1 MINNELETFVNTEI
15 DRNKTN
21 INVCSY
27 NLVYSN
33 ENDDNFNYYID
44 DIISIFDG
52 LFSFAITLG
61 AFQFVGI
68 VLEKSILENTST
80 LLELS
85 YFFLT
90 LGFLMSI
97 LGGLTVFISS
107 LFIRTLRHEKK
118 LFAIAAIKRYTPLF
132 YFGYIILFINS
143 AAFLLP
149 INLLAYE
156 MLPIYYS
163 IIITIVSF
171 IVLITG
177 IIYFVILLFNKTIF
191 KIGDVTYKRRIYDN
205 NPNI

>member
-1 MINNELETFVNTEI
+1 MNNELERFVNEQI

-21 INVCSY
+21 INVNSY
-27 NLVYSN
+27 NLVYSE
-33 ENDDNFNYYID
+33 ENDDKFNYYLD

-68 VLEKSILENTST
+68 ILKKSILENSSI

-90 LGFLMSI
+90 IGFLMSI

-118 LFAIAAIKRYTPLF
+118 IICFGCNKKIHTSFLFWL
-132 YFGYIILFINS
+132 
-143 AAFLLP
+143 
-149 INLLAYE
+149 
-156 MLPIYYS
+156 YY
-163 IIITIVSF
+163 
-171 IVLITG
+171 
-177 IIYFVILLFNKTIF
+177 VILSLIF
-191 KIGDVTYKRRIYDN
+191 
-205 NPNI
+205 

>member
-1 MINNELETFVNTEI
+1 MNNELERFVNEEI

-21 INVCSY
+21 INVNSY
-27 NLVYSN
+27 NLVYSE
-33 ENDDNFNYYID
+33 ENDDKFNYYLD

-68 VLEKSILENTST
+68 ILEKSILENSSI

-90 LGFLMSI
+90 IGFLMSI

-118 LFAIAAIKRYTPLF
+118 LFALAAIKKYTPLF
-132 YFGYIILFINS
+132 YFGYIMLFINS

-156 MLPIYYS
+156 MLSIYYS
-163 IIITIVSF
+163 IIITVFSA
-171 IVLITG
+171 IVLIIG
-177 IIYFVILLFNKTIF
+177 IVYFVILLYNKTIF
-191 KIGDVTYKRRIYDN
+191 TLNDITYKRRIYEN
-205 NPNI
+205 N